1 MPDWQV
7 AAVVRR
13 VLVTVLV
20 LTLGST
26 RVAAGQFASLG
37 GKTAGA
43 EVLVIGTYHM
53 SNPRLDAVNVTA
65 DDVLAPKRQRE
76 IEQLAATLE
85 SFRPTKVL
93 VEIPYGRDS
102 TSNSL
107 YRRYVAGSYTL
118 DRTEMQQLGF
128 RIAKG
133 AGLPRIYGIDYDLDV
148 NLASV
153 MVWALTHGQPELAG
167 AAQSLTSRLLT
178 EADSMMK
185 HATVSEII
193 AALNSPRADSAQ
205 GIYLAALRVGADT
218 SYPGATAAA
227 RWYER
232 NLKITSN
239 ILRVIDA
246 PSDRVLVLIGAAHGP
261 ILRELLERVPGIRVV
276 GVEPARSPVLAGGKF
291 RPHGIQGIGASFVP
305 GILNRKILDEIIPVR
320 DEDAMATARRLARE
334 EGLLVG
340 ISAGANVWAACQV
353 AERLPADHVVVTVL
367 CDTGE
372 RYLSV
377 QF

>member
-7 AAVVRR
+7 AAVVRKL
-13 VLVTVLV
+13 LVTIPV
-20 LTLGST
+20 LTVGSA
-26 RVAAGQFASLG
+26 RVAQGQFASLG

-43 EVLVIGTYHM
+43 RVLVIGTYHM

-65 DDVLAPKRQRE
+65 DDVLAPKRQQE
-76 IEQLAATLE
+76 IEQLATTLGAY
-85 SFRPTKVL
+85 RPTKVL

-102 TSNSL
+102 MSNSL
-107 YRRYVAGSYTL
+107 YRRYIAGSYTL

-128 RIAKG
+128 RIAK
-133 AGLPRIYGIDYDLDV
+133 AADLPRIYGIDYNLDV

-167 AAQSLTSRLLT
+167 AAQALTSRLLS

-185 HATVSEII
+185 HATVGEII

-218 SYPGATAAA
+218 SYPGATVTA

-239 ILRVIDA
+239 ILRVIDS
-246 PSDRVLVLIGAAHGP
+246 PNDRVLVLMGAAHGP
-261 ILRELLERVPGIRVV
+261 ILRELLERVPGVRVV
-276 GVEPARSPVLAGGKF
+276 PTASVLRSAEPTR
-291 RPHGIQGIGASFVP
+291 
-305 GILNRKILDEIIPVR
+305 
-320 DEDAMATARRLARE
+320 
-334 EGLLVG
+334 
-340 ISAGANVWAACQV
+340 
-353 AERLPADHVVVTVL
+353 
-367 CDTGE
+367 
-372 RYLSV
+372 
-377 QF
+377 

>member
-7 AAVVRR
+7 AAVVRKL
-13 VLVTVLV
+13 LVTIPV
-20 LTLGST
+20 LTVGSA
-26 RVAAGQFASLG
+26 RVAQGQFASLG

-43 EVLVIGTYHM
+43 RVLVIGTYHM

-65 DDVLAPKRQRE
+65 DDVLAPKRQQE
-76 IEQLAATLE
+76 IEQLATTLGAY
-85 SFRPTKVL
+85 RPTKVL

-102 TSNSL
+102 MSNSL

-128 RIAKG
+128 RIAK
-133 AGLPRIYGIDYDLDV
+133 AADLPRIYGIDYNLDV

-167 AAQSLTSRLLT
+167 AAQALTSRLLS

-185 HATVSEII
+185 HATVGEII

-218 SYPGATAAA
+218 SYPGATVTA

-239 ILRVIDA
+239 ILRVIDS
-246 PSDRVLVLIGAAHGP
+246 PNDRVLVLMGAAHGP
-261 ILRELLERVPGIRVV
+261 ILRELLERVPGVRVV
-276 GVEPARSPVLAGGKF
+276 PTASVLRSAEPTR
-291 RPHGIQGIGASFVP
+291 
-305 GILNRKILDEIIPVR
+305 
-320 DEDAMATARRLARE
+320 
-334 EGLLVG
+334 
-340 ISAGANVWAACQV
+340 
-353 AERLPADHVVVTVL
+353 
-367 CDTGE
+367 
-372 RYLSV
+372 
-377 QF
+377 

>member
-53 SNPRLDAVNVTA
+53 SNPRLD
-65 DDVLAPKRQRE
+65 
-76 IEQLAATLE
+76 
-85 SFRPTKVL
+85 
-93 VEIPYGRDS
+93 
-102 TSNSL
+102 
-107 YRRYVAGSYTL
+107 
-118 DRTEMQQLGF
+118 
-128 RIAKG
+128 
-133 AGLPRIYGIDYDLDV
+133 DV

-193 AALNSPRADSAQ
+193 AALNSPRADSC
-205 GIYLAALRVGADT
+205 
-218 SYPGATAAA
+218 
-227 RWYER
+227 
-232 NLKITSN
+232 
-239 ILRVIDA
+239 
-246 PSDRVLVLIGAAHGP
+246 
-261 ILRELLERVPGIRVV
+261 LL
-276 GVEPARSPVLAGGKF
+276 
-291 RPHGIQGIGASFVP
+291 
-305 GILNRKILDEIIPVR
+305 
-320 DEDAMATARRLARE
+320 
-334 EGLLVG
+334 
-340 ISAGANVWAACQV
+340 
-353 AERLPADHVVVTVL
+353 
-367 CDTGE
+367 
-372 RYLSV
+372 Y
-377 QF
+377 

>member
-7 AAVVRR
+7 AAVVRKL
-13 VLVTVLV
+13 LVTVLV
-20 LTLGST
+20 LTLGSA
-26 RVAAGQFASLG
+26 RVGAGQFASLG

-43 EVLVIGTYHM
+43 QVLVVGTYHM

-85 SFRPTKVL
+85 AFRPTKVL
-93 VEIPYGRDS
+93 VEIPYARDS
-102 TSNSL
+102 MSNSL
-107 YRRYVAGSYTL
+107 YRRYIADNYAL

-128 RIAKG
+128 RIAKA

-153 MVWALTHGQPELAG
+153 MVWALTHGQPELAA

-178 EADSMMK
+178 EADSLMK
-185 HATVSEII
+185 HATVPEII

-218 SYPGATAAA
+218 SYPGATVAA

-232 NLKITSN
+232 NLKIASN
-239 ILRVIDA
+239 ILRVIDSR
-246 PSDRVLVLIGAAHGP
+246 SDRVLVLIGAAHGP
-261 ILRELLERVPGIRVV
+261 ILRELLERVPGIRLI
-276 GVEPARSPVLAGGKF
+276 PTASVL
-291 RPHGIQGIGASFVP
+291 R
-305 GILNRKILDEIIPVR
+305 
-320 DEDAMATARRLARE
+320 
-334 EGLLVG
+334 
-340 ISAGANVWAACQV
+340 
-353 AERLPADHVVVTVL
+353 
-367 CDTGE
+367 
-372 RYLSV
+372 
-377 QF
+377 